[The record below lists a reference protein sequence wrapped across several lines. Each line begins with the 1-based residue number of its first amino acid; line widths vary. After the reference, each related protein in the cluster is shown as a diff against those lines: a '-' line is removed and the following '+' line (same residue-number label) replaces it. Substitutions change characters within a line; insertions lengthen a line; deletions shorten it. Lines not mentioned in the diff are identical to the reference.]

1 MLHPDCVDICGGAGV
16 GETSPIINSI
26 RLSSSKGVAVPK
38 DGSFNCPG
46 PGVSDCT
53 WVFCVSCLSH
63 LLLSA
68 AVLLRDFHSSQKHQ

>member
-1 MLHPDCVDICGGAGV
+1 MLCPNHIDVCGGAGV
-16 GETSPIINSI
+16 GKTSPIIDSI

-46 PGVSDCT
+46 PGVSNCT

-68 AVLLRDFHSSQKHQ
+68 AVPLRDFHSLQKH